1 MLALLYTLSL
11 IGLARVCGGFNF
23 FFYANHFNSGQKSE
37 NESGVINKADF
48 VQRFKMLT
56 YKGMGILWYYA

>member
-1 MLALLYTLSL
+1 LVWQGFVGVLS
-11 IGLARVCGGFNF
+11 F
-23 FFYANHFNSGQKSE
+23 FFYANHFNSGQKIE